1 MPSGDAAHVAQHRF
15 DAVGD
20 AVRSDVLA
28 AVGVGPVVDVD
39 RIDMG
44 GTAFGS
50 DDRQHTRTAAHI
62 EPATAC
68 DTQVEHGTRHEPGG
82 RVVPRAE
89 RHLGHDDHLHH
100 PCGGRLMERRPDQ
113 QAPFDVHRREIALP
127 DGVPVLRL
135 DGDIASLHAV
145 MRQQGID
152 LALAVGQPLLGDI
165 GLERPRI
172 GLETLEGIVG
182 QLGGQDLGLQVVR
195 KGNIQG
201 YIVHIM

>member
-1 MPSGDAAHVAQHRF
+1 
-15 DAVGD
+15 
-20 AVRSDVLA
+20 
-28 AVGVGPVVDVD
+28 
-39 RIDMG
+39 
-44 GTAFGS
+44 
-50 DDRQHTRTAAHI
+50 
-62 EPATAC
+62 
-68 DTQVEHGTRHEPGG
+68 
-82 RVVPRAE
+82 
-89 RHLGHDDHLHH
+89 
-100 PCGGRLMERRPDQ
+100 MERRTDQ
-113 QAPFDVHRREIALP
+113 QAAFDIDGREIALP
-127 DGVPVLRL
+127 YGVPVLGL

>member
-1 MPSGDAAHVAQHRF
+1 
-15 DAVGD
+15 
-20 AVRSDVLA
+20 
-28 AVGVGPVVDVD
+28 
-39 RIDMG
+39 MG

-100 PCGGRLMERRPDQ
+100 PCGGRLMERCPNQ

>member
-1 MPSGDAAHVAQHRF
+1 
-15 DAVGD
+15 
-20 AVRSDVLA
+20 
-28 AVGVGPVVDVD
+28 
-39 RIDMG
+39 
-44 GTAFGS
+44 
-50 DDRQHTRTAAHI
+50 
-62 EPATAC
+62 
-68 DTQVEHGTRHEPGG
+68 
-82 RVVPRAE
+82 
-89 RHLGHDDHLHH
+89 
-100 PCGGRLMERRPDQ
+100 MERCPNQ

-145 MRQQGID
+145 AGEQG

>member
-1 MPSGDAAHVAQHRF
+1 MPSGDVAHVAQHRF

-28 AVGVGPVVDVD
+28 AVGVGPIVDVD

-44 GTAFGS
+44 GTAFGG

-62 EPATAC
+62 EPAAAC
-68 DTQVEHGTRHEPGG
+68 DTSRSSTARDTSQVVAWCP
-82 RVVPRAE
+82 VPNDI
-89 RHLGHDDHLHH
+89 LGMTTTSIT
-100 PCGGRLMERRPDQ
+100 CGGRLMERCPDQ

-152 LALAVGQPLLGDI
+152 LALAVGQPLLG
-165 GLERPRI
+165 GYRP
-172 GLETLEGIVG
+172 
-182 QLGGQDLGLQVVR
+182 
-195 KGNIQG
+195 
-201 YIVHIM
+201 

>member
-1 MPSGDAAHVAQHRF
+1 
-15 DAVGD
+15 
-20 AVRSDVLA
+20 
-28 AVGVGPVVDVD
+28 
-39 RIDMG
+39 MG
-44 GTAFGS
+44 GTAFGG

-68 DTQVEHGTRHEPGG
+68 DAQVEYGTRHEPGG

-100 PCGGRLMERRPDQ
+100 PCGGRLMERRTDQ
-113 QAPFDVHRREIALP
+113 QAPLDVDGRKIALP
-127 DGVPVLRL
+127 DGVPVLRF
-135 DGDIASLHAV
+135 DSDITSLHAV
-145 MRQQGID
+145 TRQQGID
-152 LALAVGQPLLGDI
+152 LALAVGQLLLRDI

-172 GLETLEGIVG
+172 GLEALEGIVG
-182 QLGGQDLGLQVVR
+182 QLGGQYLGLHGVR

>member
-1 MPSGDAAHVAQHRF
+1 
-15 DAVGD
+15 
-20 AVRSDVLA
+20 
-28 AVGVGPVVDVD
+28 
-39 RIDMG
+39 MG
-44 GTAFGS
+44 GTAFGG

-62 EPATAC
+62 EPAAAC

-100 PCGGRLMERRPDQ
+100 PCGGRLMERCPDQ

-145 MRQQGID
+145 MRQQGVD
-152 LALAVGQPLLGDI
+152 LTLTVSQLILRDI

-172 GLETLEGIVG
+172 GLETLEGIIG